1 MQLLTIILIGIAAN
15 LDNLGISLSYGLRYH
30 RIPIVYNVVISF
42 ISMLFAYFSILAG
55 SWISGYIPM
64 NVANILG
71 GLVLIGLGCWFIL
84 KPVSQSTGNPQR
96 ITTIHW
102 KESIVLGFI
111 LAINC
116 LTIGFG
122 AGFTG
127 VPPFLASLS
136 IGVFSFISI
145 GIGVKLGHRIGY
157 TWFGQQSDRIAGV
170 LLVLIGLY
178 EIFI

>member
-1 MQLLTIILIGIAAN
+1 MQLLSIILIGIAAN

-30 RIPIVYNVVISF
+30 RIPLVYNLVISF

-55 SWISGYIPM
+55 SLISGYIPM
-64 NVANILG
+64 TIANMIG
-71 GLVLIGLGCWFIL
+71 GLVLIGLGSWFIWR
-84 KPVSQSTGNPQR
+84 PANHSNGTSQR

-102 KESIVLGFI
+102 KESIMLGFL

-116 LTIGFG
+116 LSIGFG

-136 IGVFSFISI
+136 IGIFSFISI
-145 GIGVKLGHRIGY
+145 VIGVKLGHRIGY
-157 TWFGQQSDRIAGV
+157 TWFGQQSDRIAGA